1 MKLLPRPAQVVIAC
15 RGFLKIHLL
24 ECLAGIRANAEL
36 QKRPLLLPKAVH
48 AATAAADWGSLTM
61 NENHGTNGFEEE
73 DSLRIDARDIA
84 PLLGLT
90 PERLMAELRAGQVY
104 HIAEEG
110 EEDADSRMRIVFR
123 FRARMARLVVEPD
136 GSMHPEINRTH

>member
-1 MKLLPRPAQVVIAC
+1 
-15 RGFLKIHLL
+15 
-24 ECLAGIRANAEL
+24 
-36 QKRPLLLPKAVH
+36 
-48 AATAAADWGSLTM
+48 M
-61 NENHGTNGFEEE
+61 NENHETNGFEEE

-123 FRARMARLVVEPD
+123 FRARMARLVVESD
-136 GSMHPEINRTH
+136 GSMHPEINHTH

>member
-1 MKLLPRPAQVVIAC
+1 
-15 RGFLKIHLL
+15 
-24 ECLAGIRANAEL
+24 
-36 QKRPLLLPKAVH
+36 
-48 AATAAADWGSLTM
+48 M
-61 NENHGTNGFEEE
+61 NENHETNGFEEE

-123 FRARMARLVVEPD
+123 FRARMARLVVESD

>member
-1 MKLLPRPAQVVIAC
+1 
-15 RGFLKIHLL
+15 
-24 ECLAGIRANAEL
+24 
-36 QKRPLLLPKAVH
+36 
-48 AATAAADWGSLTM
+48 M

-123 FRARMARLVVEPD
+123 FRARMARLVVESD

>member
-1 MKLLPRPAQVVIAC
+1 
-15 RGFLKIHLL
+15 
-24 ECLAGIRANAEL
+24 
-36 QKRPLLLPKAVH
+36 
-48 AATAAADWGSLTM
+48 M

-123 FRARMARLVVEPD
+123 FRARMARLVVESD
-136 GSMHPEINRTH
+136 GSMHPEVNRTH